1 MFDDFALLKCKHN
14 AEKRNEGSAT
24 IVLNCS
30 TFNSASGAG
39 DFVQLALQYDSPFY
53 PTVYR
58 VVEGSL
64 IGLQGVFHNPEKSQV
79 KKNDRFTAVL
89 DISSPVYSRRYNW
102 YEFPAIF
109 CFGDAGTSC
118 LKSAMNK
125 SRTFRGPYLVTPS
138 SVEKPIPFMVPFVNF
153 TNVTLPNGKTVP
165 EYGLVHP
172 DFSSRNFTYYG
183 ASYDTSSGVLTGFS
197 ASSSRDVGK
206 LADIRF
212 TRKRNKPLFPQPL
225 TECYFV
231 EWAPD
236 GCLPGLNIL
245 MKGWDMK
252 RLKMTTPRWLNFG
265 KFPVN
270 VDRRYLESI
279 DLFGYGPRSY
289 LVPKGVSIESV
300 ATMSVPF
307 SHVFKSVKDNI
318 KTELQTYG
326 IKYKEE
332 STGIFQGS
340 AKYESYSRLYSAGAF
355 SSAISG
361 VEFKV
366 FRVRFRNSF
375 NFKEGTFWDDT
386 FRNEFQALLNSQDKD
401 QAMDFYEEYGT
412 HYIREAEMGG
422 RKESMLS
429 VSYCDFENNEEKK
442 AEFEAKL
449 LIPFYGVHS
458 VLPSSYYRTNLS
470 KSDRNTIISGPFTTC
485 RGGDSLNLEV
495 CFNDSRWRPT
505 VLDRPYPTTLL
516 LEPFSKLTDNST
528 MQQWLL
534 ERYKEYLLL
543 DLEKS
548 ELTHELQTEAYCG
561 RGAASLGIYD
571 VGARISMFLAASLVF
586 TWLLHF
592 E

>member
-1 MFDDFALLKCKHN
+1 MAILCVLCYLALGGIL
-14 AEKRNEGSAT
+14 ER
-24 IVLNCS
+24 
-30 TFNSASGAG
+30 ASGAG
-39 DFVQLALQYDSPFY
+39 QVIQLALEYDSPLY
-53 PTVYR
+53 PTVYH
-58 VVEGSL
+58 VVDGSV
-64 IGLQGVFHNPEKSQV
+64 IGLHGIFHDSEETQLQ
-79 KKNDRFTAVL
+79 KNDRFTVVL
-89 DISSPVYSRRYNW
+89 DISSPIYSRRYNW
-102 YEFPAIF
+102 YEFLAIF
-109 CFGDAGTSC
+109 RFGDAETSC

-125 SRTFRGPYLVTPS
+125 SRRLRRPYLITPS

-206 LADIRF
+206 LANLRF
-212 TRKRNKPLFPQPL
+212 TRKRNKIFPQPL

-252 RLKMTTPRWLNFG
+252 RLKMSTPPWLRFK

-270 VDRRYLESI
+270 QDKQYLGSI
-279 DLFGYGPRSY
+279 DIIGYGPKTY
-289 LVPKGVSIESV
+289 LIPKGVSIESIE
-300 ATMSVPF
+300 TMSNPF
-307 SHVFKSVKDNI
+307 SHVFESVKENV
-318 KTELQTYG
+318 KTVLNSYG
-326 IKYKEE
+326 IKYIEE
-332 STGIFQGS
+332 ATGIFQGS
-340 AKYESYSRLYSAGAF
+340 GKYQSYSKMYSASTY

-361 VEFKV
+361 VEFKA
-366 FRVRFRNSF
+366 FRVRFRSSF
-375 NFKEGTFWDDT
+375 NFKEGTSWDDT
-386 FRNEFQALLNSQDKD
+386 FRNEFQALLKSRNKDK
-401 QAMDFYEEYGT
+401 AMDFYEEYGT

-429 VSYCDFENNEEKK
+429 VSYCGFENNEEKK

-458 VLPSSYYRTNLS
+458 VSPSSYYRTNLS

-505 VLDRPYPTTLL
+505 VLQKPYPTTLL
-516 LEPFSKLTDNST
+516 LEPFYKLTNDLS
-528 MQQWLL
+528 MQSWLKD
-534 ERYKEYLLL
+534 RYKEYLLL

-548 ELTHELQTEAYCG
+548 ELTQKLQRKAQCK
-561 RGAASLGIYD
+561 APPHDSSLGIKY
-571 VGARISMFLAASLVF
+571 VGSRISVFLAASLVF

-592 E
+592 D